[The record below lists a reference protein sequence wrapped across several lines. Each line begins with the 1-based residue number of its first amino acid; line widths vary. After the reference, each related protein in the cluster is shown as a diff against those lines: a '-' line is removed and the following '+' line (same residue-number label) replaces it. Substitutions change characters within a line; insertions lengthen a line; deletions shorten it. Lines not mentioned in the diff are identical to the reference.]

1 MAKRTKRSVDRVTQI
16 GVTIKEKDDSISLM
30 GLWATLPEVICKPA
44 FFYWHDGTLGAWR
57 PSGHFHLFN
66 KSMPI
71 FFEQIY
77 F

>member
-1 MAKRTKRSVDRVTQI
+1 MAKRVERSVGRINQI
-16 GVTIKEKDDSISLM
+16 GFTIKEKDASISLM

-44 FFYWHDGTLGAWR
+44 FVYWHDGTPGAWK
-57 PSGHFHLFN
+57 PSGRFDLLQ

-71 FFEQIY
+71 FFGKIH